1 MVTLAALACCK
12 AAKAAQLALNLPNLV
27 SFSQPCNI
35 RPKSGWRLQSVQAR
49 IPSCRQTGHYLGCSP
64 KQHKCSVLG
73 AASNFHTV
81 RVVYREHLG
90 VIGVTCNVAT
100 TRKGSE
106 KKKTPQSKYRGFL
119 LVRQT
124 DLFPETTQ
132 ALSDHLTSVSQTRH
146 PPYRYTGMKDSFQ
159 YRTLVTLSSCGLDG

>member
-90 VIGVTCNVAT
+90 VIGVTCKVAT
-100 TRKGSE
+100 TGRVRRKRKLPNLPRILARSSDRSFFRDDPGALRSSY
-106 KKKTPQSKYRGFL
+106 QR
-119 LVRQT
+119 
-124 DLFPETTQ
+124 
-132 ALSDHLTSVSQTRH
+132 LSD
-146 PPYRYTGMKDSFQ
+146 
-159 YRTLVTLSSCGLDG
+159 

>member
-12 AAKAAQLALNLPNLV
+12 AAKAAQLALNLSNLV

-49 IPSCRQTGHYLGCSP
+49 IPSCRQTGHYLGCST

-81 RVVYREHLG
+81 RIVCREHLS

-106 KKKTPQSKYRGFL
+106 KKKTPQSTEDSCSF
-119 LVRQT
+119 VRQI
-124 DLFPETTQ
+124 F
-132 ALSDHLTSVSQTRH
+132 
-146 PPYRYTGMKDSFQ
+146 FQ
-159 YRTLVTLSSCGLDG
+159 RRPRRSPIILPASLRLDTYRTGIPA